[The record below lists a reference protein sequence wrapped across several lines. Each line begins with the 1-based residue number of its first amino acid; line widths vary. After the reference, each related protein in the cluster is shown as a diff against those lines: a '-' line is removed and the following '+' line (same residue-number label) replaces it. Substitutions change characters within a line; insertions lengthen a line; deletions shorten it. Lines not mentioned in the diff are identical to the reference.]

1 MPKETF
7 FNLPEEKR
15 ERVMEAAI
23 AEFATHPYHQA
34 RVTAIAEEAGI
45 AKGSFYQYFEDK
57 KDLFKYLMEQAVE
70 KKISYINRDV
80 VESKGKYG
88 FFRLLR
94 EVYLSGI
101 RFAKDN
107 PRLVLIGVMLIS
119 DKELYREIYG
129 EHEEKSVDFLRQLLE
144 YGKERGA
151 VNPEI
156 DSAFVAK
163 MLTGM
168 SIALTDYILADGK
181 YDFDDMEIIDRMLYF
196 VENGIKNRDTLV
208 D

>member
-1 MPKETF
+1 
-7 FNLPEEKR
+7 
-15 ERVMEAAI
+15 
-23 AEFATHPYHQA
+23 
-34 RVTAIAEEAGI
+34 
-45 AKGSFYQYFEDK
+45 
-57 KDLFKYLMEQAVE
+57 
-70 KKISYINRDV
+70 
-80 VESKGKYG
+80 
-88 FFRLLR
+88 
-94 EVYLSGI
+94 
-101 RFAKDN
+101 
-107 PRLVLIGVMLIS
+107 MLIS